1 MILSNQNSS
10 KLNLFNYEKISS
22 LSLLLAS
29 LTSANAKSDFY
40 AGIDIQRQ
48 DLQLKT
54 SSVTLD
60 DGSNFKPSVSKFY
73 ETKSYNPNLFL
84 GFNTNKN
91 LDIELGYSM
100 SDEDKRNNSTGF
112 VVYDQDG
119 YQYNFNTK
127 STLKTQNISLD
138 FKPSYQIDQNNSVY
152 GIFGLNYVQI
162 KLRKSYYADSEEIRA
177 DNYKKNILAPTA
189 GFGYKLKINDDFS
202 VRSQFKYSYL
212 NKEIGDSEVK
222 IKSLTQLS
230 VGFAYNF

>member
-1 MILSNQNSS
+1 MKKYL
-10 KLNLFNYEKISS
+10 LS

-48 DLQLKT
+48 DLQLETT
-54 SSVTLD
+54 SFTLG
-60 DGSNFKPSVSKFY
+60 DGSSYKPSVSKFY
-73 ETKSYNPNLFL
+73 ETKSYNPNFFL
-84 GFNTNKN
+84 GYNANKN

-100 SDEDKRNNSTGF
+100 SDEDKRNNSTGLITI
-112 VVYDQDG
+112 DSSG
-119 YQYNFNTK
+119 NAYNLRTK

-138 FKPSYQIDQNNSVY
+138 LKPSYQIDQNNSVY
-152 GIFGLNYVQI
+152 GILGLNYVQI
-162 KLRKSYYADSEEIRA
+162 KLRESYFADSYELA
-177 DNYKKNILAPTA
+177 TDNYKKNIFAPTA
-189 GFGYKLKINDDFS
+189 GFGYKLKIDDNFS

>member
-1 MILSNQNSS
+1 MKKYL
-10 KLNLFNYEKISS
+10 LS

-54 SSVTLD
+54 SSAILD
-60 DGSNFKPSVSKFY
+60 DGSIFKPSVSKFY

-84 GFNTNKN
+84 GFNANKN

-100 SDEDKRNNSTGF
+100 SDQDKRNNSTGIYSDDNGNSYSSSSGA
-112 VVYDQDG
+112 VASTG
-119 YQYNFNTK
+119 NAYNVQTK

-152 GIFGLNYVQI
+152 GILGLNYVQI
-162 KLRKSYYADSEEIRA
+162 KLRESYFADSYELA
-177 DNYKKNILAPTA
+177 TDNYKKNIVAPTA
-189 GFGYKLKINDDFS
+189 GFGYKLKIDDNFS

>member
-1 MILSNQNSS
+1 MKKYL
-10 KLNLFNYEKISS
+10 LS

-54 SSVTLD
+54 SSVILS
-60 DGSNFKPSVSKFY
+60 DGSIFKPSVSKFY

-84 GFNTNKN
+84 GFNANKN

-100 SDEDKRNNSTGF
+100 SDEDKRNNSLGVYSDDNEYVYASYAGAVAATGNA
-112 VVYDQDG
+112 
-119 YQYNFNTK
+119 YNIQTK
-127 STLKTQNISLD
+127 TTLKTQNISLD

-152 GIFGLNYVQI
+152 GILGLNYVQI
-162 KLRKSYYADSEEIRA
+162 KLRETLSVDSYGAET